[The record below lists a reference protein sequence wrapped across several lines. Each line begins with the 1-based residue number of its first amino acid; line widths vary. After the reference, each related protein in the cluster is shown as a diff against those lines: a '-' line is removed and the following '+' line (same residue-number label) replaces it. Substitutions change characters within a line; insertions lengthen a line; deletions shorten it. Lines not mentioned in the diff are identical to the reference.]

1 MSQNQARTRRGAD
14 GTSPGNGSEPQA
26 AKNRPVHEERI
37 GHIKAAIW
45 ANEGGQG
52 GIFYSV
58 TFTRIYR
65 DGQGNWQ
72 TSDSFGRDDLLVLA
86 KVADRAHT
94 WICDTLQNQGS
105 GG

>member
-1 MSQNQARTRRGAD
+1 MSENATRTKRGGQAVPAREAT
-14 GTSPGNGSEPQA
+14 EPSA

-37 GHIKAAIW
+37 GHIKAAVW

-52 GIFYSV
+52 GTFYSA

-65 DGQGNWQ
+65 DGQGNWK

-94 WICDTLQNQGS
+94 WICDTLQGQGT